1 MLPEIEKLIDL
12 ALADGQI
19 TEKERNVILKK
30 AIALGIDEDEIEMIV
45 EAKIHKF
52 HSSKKENS
60 SDKIENIKK
69 CPSCGNVISGLSKTC
84 LCGYVINSGEIKNSK
99 SLEEAIETL
108 ENLIVEIRS
117 LKENPNKLLE
127 ERISAKIEKEIRYI
141 NVRYSD
147 NLIVKKLITELEEL
161 SNSAIFTIKKKRQ
174 RKKII
179 SSTLILISVII
190 IGFVIFK
197 KVTYKTPEQ
206 KFKIAVNALY
216 KDKIIAYK
224 KTADYKKDSIYFYQL
239 YNDVLKNALASQKHG
254 EKLDERWEN
263 LNIVPPS
270 AFKYYFLARKFRRNG
285 DINNSKIYSDTCI
298 ALYPKFAS
306 LYFNLSAFDS
316 DKWDVRLENL
326 NKAIELDK
334 DKTKYLFQ
342 RSCLFYENNDFQKA
356 YDDIRKFNVANKNNF
371 NSNLFE
377 ISILI
382 DLNMRDNACEKYLK
396 LKNQFVKEFE
406 IYKIENPSVIS
417 MIEKKCK

>member
-1 MLPEIEKLIDL
+1 MHPEIEKLIDL

-19 TEKERNVILKK
+19 TEKERNVIFKK

-60 SDKIENIKK
+60 SEKIENIKK

-117 LKENPNKLLE
+117 LKENPNKLQE

-147 NLIVKKLITELEEL
+147 NLIVKKLIIELEEL

-174 RKKII
+174 RKKTI
-179 SSTLILISVII
+179 SSILILISVII

-206 KFKIAVNALY
+206 KFKIAVNELY

-224 KTADYKKDSIYFYQL
+224 KTEDYKKDSIYFYQL
-239 YNDVLKNALASQKHG
+239 YDDVLKNALGSLKYG
-254 EKLDERWEN
+254 KKLDERWEKV
-263 LNIVPPS
+263 NIKPPS

-285 DINNSKIYSDTCI
+285 DMNNSKIYSDTCI
-298 ALYPKFAS
+298 ALYPKFAPI
-306 LYFNLSAFDS
+306 YFNLSAFDS
-316 DKWDVRLENL
+316 DKFDVKLENL

-334 DKTKYLFQ
+334 DKTRYLFN
-342 RSCLFYENNDFQKA
+342 RSNLYYTNNDVQKA
-356 YDDIRKFNVANKNNF
+356 LDDISKFNFENQNNF
-371 NSNLFE
+371 YSRLTE
-377 ISILI
+377 ISYIFS
-382 DLNMRDNACEKYLK
+382 LNLNEMACEKYVLLK
-396 LKNQFVKEFE
+396 KQFRVELTNFE
-406 IYKIENPSVIS
+406 SPSTIL
-417 MIEKKCK
+417 MIEKTCK

>member
-1 MLPEIEKLIDL
+1 MHPEIEKLIEL

-19 TEKERNVILKK
+19 TEKERNVIFKK

-60 SDKIENIKK
+60 SEKIENIKK

-174 RKKII
+174 RKKTI
-179 SSTLILISVII
+179 S
-190 IGFVIFK
+190 
-197 KVTYKTPEQ
+197 
-206 KFKIAVNALY
+206 
-216 KDKIIAYK
+216 
-224 KTADYKKDSIYFYQL
+224 
-239 YNDVLKNALASQKHG
+239 
-254 EKLDERWEN
+254 
-263 LNIVPPS
+263 
-270 AFKYYFLARKFRRNG
+270 
-285 DINNSKIYSDTCI
+285 
-298 ALYPKFAS
+298 
-306 LYFNLSAFDS
+306 
-316 DKWDVRLENL
+316 
-326 NKAIELDK
+326 
-334 DKTKYLFQ
+334 
-342 RSCLFYENNDFQKA
+342 
-356 YDDIRKFNVANKNNF
+356 
-371 NSNLFE
+371 
-377 ISILI
+377 SILI
-382 DLNMRDNACEKYLK
+382 L
-396 LKNQFVKEFE
+396 
-406 IYKIENPSVIS
+406 
-417 MIEKKCK
+417 

>member
-1 MLPEIEKLIDL
+1 MHPEIEKLIDL

-19 TEKERNVILKK
+19 TEKERNVIFKK

-60 SDKIENIKK
+60 SEKIENIKK

-117 LKENPNKLLE
+117 LKENPNKLQE

-147 NLIVKKLITELEEL
+147 NLIVKKLIIELEEL

-174 RKKII
+174 RKKTI
-179 SSTLILISVII
+179 SSILILISVII

-206 KFKIAVNALY
+206 KFKIAVNELY

-224 KTADYKKDSIYFYQL
+224 KTEDYKKDSIYFYQL
-239 YNDVLKNALASQKHG
+239 YDDVLKNALGSLKYG
-254 EKLDERWEN
+254 KKLDERWEKV
-263 LNIVPPS
+263 NIKPPS

-285 DINNSKIYSDTCI
+285 DMNNSKIYSDTCI
-298 ALYPKFAS
+298 ALYTKFAPI
-306 LYFNLSAFDS
+306 YFNLSAFDS
-316 DKWDVRLENL
+316 DKFDVKLENL

-334 DKTKYLFQ
+334 DKIRYLFN
-342 RSCLFYENNDFQKA
+342 RSNLYYTNNDVQKA
-356 YDDIRKFNVANKNNF
+356 LDDISKFNFENQNNF
-371 NSNLFE
+371 YSRLTE
-377 ISILI
+377 ISYIFS
-382 DLNMRDNACEKYLK
+382 LNLYEMACEKYVLLK
-396 LKNQFVKEFE
+396 KQFRVELTNFE
-406 IYKIENPSVIS
+406 SPSTIL
-417 MIEKKCK
+417 MIEKTCK

>member
-1 MLPEIEKLIDL
+1 MVPEIEKLIDL

-19 TEKERNVILKK
+19 TEKERNVIFKK

-60 SDKIENIKK
+60 SEKIENIKK

-99 SLEEAIETL
+99 SLEDAIETL

-147 NLIVKKLITELEEL
+147 NLVVKKLITELEEL
-161 SNSAIFTIKKKRQ
+161 SNSAISIIKKKRK
-174 RKKII
+174 RKKTI
-179 SSTLILISVII
+179 SWALILITVLIV
-190 IGFVIFK
+190 GFVIFK
-197 KVTYKTPEQ
+197 IFSFKTPEQ
-206 KFKIAVNALY
+206 KFKIAINELY
-216 KDKIIAYK
+216 KDKIIEYNK
-224 KTADYKKDSIYFYQL
+224 SEDYKKDSIYFYQL
-239 YNDVLKNALASQKHG
+239 YDDVLKNALASQKYG
-254 EKLDERWEN
+254 EKLDERWGKV
-263 LNIVPPS
+263 NIKPPS

-298 ALYPKFAS
+298 ALYPKFAPIY
-306 LYFNLSAFDS
+306 LNLAAFDS
-316 DKWDVRLENL
+316 EKWDVRLENL
-326 NKAIELDK
+326 NKAIEFDK
-334 DKTKYLFQ
+334 DKTRYLFQ
-342 RSCLFYENNDFQKA
+342 RSYLYYENNDLQKA

-377 ISILI
+377 ISILL
-382 DLNMRDNACEKYLK
+382 DLNMRDNACKKYLI
-396 LKNQFVKEFE
+396 LKNQFIKEFD